1 MISPIDRKKMSFSLR
16 PSHNAEMKKYEEVY
30 FTYANTGYTKD
41 LCEQYA
47 DTFVDNVKKPNPFD
61 MVQLAVLYERI
72 HDYKTAYFY
81 LEQLSDKKLGGAEKF
96 AYCVETLRI
105 LSLLGKWRDA
115 VDFRTENINFMQKH
129 SEKVDIKQQAD
140 LYMALALT
148 DCAAKKPDQALK
160 LLKFGYKP
168 QGKNDVKLLE
178 IFITVVYIFAKA
190 EDEEGLEGALE
201 NARSCLNLFSNFEF
215 SWGKEYYEQR
225 IEDAANGIL

>member
-1 MISPIDRKKMSFSLR
+1 MISPIERKKLTFSLR
-16 PSHNAEMKKYEEVY
+16 PSHNNEMKKYEEVY

-47 DTFVDNVKKPNPFD
+47 QTFVDDVKKPNPID
-61 MVQLAVLYERI
+61 IIQLAVLYERI

-81 LEQLSDKKLGGAEKF
+81 LDQLTDKKLSGGEKF
-96 AYCVETLRI
+96 SYCIEMLRT

-129 SEKVDIKQQAD
+129 SEKVDLRMQAD
-140 LYMALALT
+140 MYMALALT
-148 DCAAKKPDQALK
+148 DCAAKKYDQALK

-168 QGKNDVKLLE
+168 QGKNDIKLLE

-201 NARSCLNLFSNFEF
+201 NARSCINLFSSFDF
-215 SWGKEYYEQR
+215 SWGREYFEQR
-225 IEDAANGIL
+225 IEDASNGIF